1 MQLNLTTERYC
12 NIIMKKLL
20 VFLALLSF
28 SFSTHAYEN
37 DLDGLLKTHVKTLT
51 KSGIQYN
58 AVNYSAWGK
67 DPRHAKVK
75 DAILKTNANTLKS
88 KDQKLAYWINA
99 YNVLTIDLI
108 TSKNEQKSIKNLG
121 TLFKS
126 PWKKF
131 TWNVNGKNLT
141 LDGIEHNII
150 RKLNDPRIHFAINCA
165 AKSCPDLRREAYR
178 SNKLNAQ
185 LQHQVNLTLNNQ
197 SKGFKKGNDNAV
209 KVSKVMDWFKEDFK
223 GGINKWLQGYKKGIV
238 NDQTNIGFFPYDWSL
253 NKQ

>member
-1 MQLNLTTERYC
+1 
-12 NIIMKKLL
+12 MKKLL
-20 VFLALLSF
+20 LLLALF
-28 SFSTHAYEN
+28 SFSLNAFAYEN
-37 DLDGLLKTHVKTLT
+37 NLDGLLKSYVKTVT

-58 AVNYSAWGK
+58 AVNYAAWGK
-67 DPRHAKVK
+67 DPRHAKVR
-75 DAILKTNANTLKS
+75 DEILKTNANTLKS
-88 KDQKLAYWINA
+88 KDQKLAYWINT

-108 TSKNEQKSIKNLG
+108 TSKNETKSIKNLG
-121 TLFKS
+121 SVFKS

-178 SNKLNAQ
+178 ANKLNAQ
-185 LQHQVNLTLNNQ
+185 LQHQVNLTLSNT
-197 SKGFKKGNDNAV
+197 SKGFRKGNGNSV
-209 KVSKVMDWFKEDFK
+209 QVSKVMDWFKEDFK
-223 GGINKWLQGYKKGIV
+223 GGINKWLQPYKKGVV
-238 NDQTNIGFFPYDWSL
+238 NNNTKISFIAYDWSL